1 MEERVIT
8 KLGKLGDR
16 LLARLV
22 PKVEASAGALA
33 CTGIYCGC
41 IAGFD
46 SWRIDEFHSCGKC
59 QGLAC

>member
-1 MEERVIT
+1 MIT

-16 LLARLV
+16 LLTRLV
-22 PKVEASAGALA
+22 PKVEAAAGAQA

-46 SWRIDEFHSCGKC
+46 SWRIDWNHSCGKC
-59 QGLAC
+59 SGWAC